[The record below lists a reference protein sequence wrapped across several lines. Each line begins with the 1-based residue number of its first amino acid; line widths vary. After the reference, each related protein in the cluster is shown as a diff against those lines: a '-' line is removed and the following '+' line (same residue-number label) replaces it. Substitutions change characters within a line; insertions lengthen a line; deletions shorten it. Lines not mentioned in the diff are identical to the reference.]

1 MKKVI
6 LAIALVVGG
15 LTTYAQETETDK
27 EDMNATS
34 VETEATVEEEAAA
47 TAQDQDTYQEI
58 AVEELPEAVSAAVE
72 KSYPTASIDKAYIND
87 EQQYKLQVSLNDG
100 TVGTLFADAEGNW
113 IDM

>member
-15 LTTYAQETETDK
+15 LTTYAQETETEK

-34 VETEATVEEEAAA
+34 VETEVTVEEEAA
-47 TAQDQDTYQEI
+47 AQDQDTYQEI
-58 AVEELPEAVSAAVE
+58 AVEELPEAVSSAVE

-87 EQQYKLQVSLNDG
+87 EQEYKLQVSLNDG
-100 TVGTLFADAEGNW
+100 TVGTLYADAEGNW
-113 IDM
+113 IE